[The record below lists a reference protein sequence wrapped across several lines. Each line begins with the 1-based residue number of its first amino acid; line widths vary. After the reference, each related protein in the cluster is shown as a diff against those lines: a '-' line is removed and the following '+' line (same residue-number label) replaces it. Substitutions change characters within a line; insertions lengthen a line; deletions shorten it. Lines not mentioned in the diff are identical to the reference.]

1 MQQTDII
8 RQSDTDF
15 RSRGFRS
22 LPKLFY
28 ASFKVHSIFFA
39 LVALYAAGAYWAT
52 TFVGENV
59 NFKAPTS
66 SFSTPFIAYLLPI
79 LLLAIVTMRF
89 GRLVIYVRPKHPI
102 SALFKDLK
110 EYLSSSARLANGLP
124 ILIAML
130 IFIEYFT
137 QIKASIPA
145 ITPFSWDATLM
156 EWDKWLHF
164 GMHPWQILQPIL
176 GYPIVTFAINVIYHL
191 WFIIMWV
198 IWCWL
203 AFAVKNTPLRMQ
215 FFLSFL
221 LIWMIGGSLFA
232 MSFSSA
238 GPVYYA
244 AIGLGPDPYAG
255 LLAYLQ
261 EANNSFPIWALD
273 VHKALWDGYT
283 GKLETFVGISAM
295 PSLHN
300 ATALLFALVGWRTNR
315 IAGIALTIFAG
326 FILLGS
332 VHLAWHYAIDAYLGF
347 ILTGII
353 WLLSGW
359 FLRWYLQTPSSVSY
373 AKMLAAHEVK

>member
-1 MQQTDII
+1 
-8 RQSDTDF
+8 
-15 RSRGFRS
+15 
-22 LPKLFY
+22 
-28 ASFKVHSIFFA
+28 
-39 LVALYAAGAYWAT
+39 
-52 TFVGENV
+52 
-59 NFKAPTS
+59 
-66 SFSTPFIAYLLPI
+66 
-79 LLLAIVTMRF
+79 
-89 GRLVIYVRPKHPI
+89 
-102 SALFKDLK
+102 
-110 EYLSSSARLANGLP
+110 
-124 ILIAML
+124 
-130 IFIEYFT
+130 
-137 QIKASIPA
+137 
-145 ITPFSWDATLM
+145 
-156 EWDKWLHF
+156 
-164 GMHPWQILQPIL
+164 
-176 GYPIVTFAINVIYHL
+176 
-191 WFIIMWV
+191 
-198 IWCWL
+198 
-203 AFAVKNTPLRMQ
+203 MQ

-221 LIWMIGGSLFA
+221 LIWMIGGSVFA